1 MKRHVTLL
9 GALFI
14 AMHVMALFAML
25 IVLIVF
31 NSLGT
36 VQEVTDEL
44 PHDAVPMFVQLI
56 IYTTLLLYSI
66 PGIIAGIGLLLHA
79 NWARYLGLVVGFI
92 NLLNIPIG
100 TVIGVYAIW
109 VLMKEDTEKEF
120 SKQPPG

>member
-14 AMHVMALFAML
+14 AMHAMALFAML
-25 IVLIVF
+25 IVLIIF

-36 VQEVTDEL
+36 VKEVTDEL
-44 PHDAVPMFVQLI
+44 PNEAVPIFVQLI

-66 PGIIAGIGLLLHA
+66 PGIIAGIGLLLRA

-100 TVIGVYAIW
+100 TIIGVYAIW
-109 VLMKEDTEKEF
+109 VLMKEETEKEF
-120 SKQPPG
+120 RAT